1 MRERQ
6 GTDVE
11 FVRWY
16 VVGRGLL
23 GLDLGL
29 QTRGGGRARGL
40 QECTVRACWLLRDRT
55 YTFCVFGLP
64 IVHAHCSV
72 HTMVTHTQPTT
83 LKETHARAH
92 ALTSRRFILLIDKQ
106 VERWWQMIKSIQGS
120 QRRG

>member
-40 QECTVRACWLLRDRT
+40 Q
-55 YTFCVFGLP
+55 
-64 IVHAHCSV
+64 VHRPRVLAV
-72 HTMVTHTQPTT
+72 
-83 LKETHARAH
+83 A
-92 ALTSRRFILLIDKQ
+92 
-106 VERWWQMIKSIQGS
+106 
-120 QRRG
+120 